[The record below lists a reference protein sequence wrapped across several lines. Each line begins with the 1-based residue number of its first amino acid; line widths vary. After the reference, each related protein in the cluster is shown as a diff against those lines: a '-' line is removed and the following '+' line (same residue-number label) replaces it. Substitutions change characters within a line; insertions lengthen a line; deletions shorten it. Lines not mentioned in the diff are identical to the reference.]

1 MEYQKIIDLLDNTIN
16 QSCKFKTKNWVE
28 INNESRVTYN
38 KDNQIRFKS
47 FVLKS
52 SLFDYSNAY
61 ILAQRTTTVGKETE
75 ATPNN
80 DHEKQYLKVVRHLLT
95 VSAE

>member
-1 MEYQKIIDLLDNTIN
+1 MEYQKIIDLLDNKTN
-16 QSCKFKTKNWVE
+16 RPCKFKTKNWVE

-47 FVLKS
+47 SVLKS

-61 ILAQRTTTVGKETE
+61 ILVQRTTTVGKETE

-80 DHEKQYLKVVRHLLT
+80 DHEK
-95 VSAE
+95 